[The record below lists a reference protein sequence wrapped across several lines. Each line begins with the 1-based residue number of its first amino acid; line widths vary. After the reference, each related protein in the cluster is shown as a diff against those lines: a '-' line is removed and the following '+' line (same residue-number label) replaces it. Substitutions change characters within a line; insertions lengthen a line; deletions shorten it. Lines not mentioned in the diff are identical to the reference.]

1 MPVLNR
7 SADRFQRAL
16 EGERLRDPRV
26 DELVATGRHLSSLG
40 AQAPGPD
47 PAFVTALRVR
57 LMAEAELLPAPT
69 AGATRAATA
78 RRAAARATPV
88 VVVLGRGLPR
98 ALAGAAASAVLVGGV
113 VGVVSRS
120 AVPGD
125 SLYPVKGWVDGVA
138 VRLATTDFERGTTY
152 LAQAQGHISD
162 SRDLAARPTA
172 DAGDIETA
180 LTAAAEAV
188 RGGQQAL
195 DRDYASTGN
204 PQALLAQR
212 DFTARALPQV
222 EALRSQVPTA
232 SLTALSRLE
241 SLLRESQVATARRL
255 AACGGPCGQALTT
268 PSSPTSLSPTS
279 LPDVATRPGSG
290 TAGVN
295 RPGPT
300 SATAGTGQGGVTVPQ
315 VPVTDGAGGIINTPE
330 PGTGPGGVSIGGT
343 GATTTTLPTG
353 GATAGLPSV
362 SPTVPLPTGTTSAPL
377 PSVTI
382 GTGGVT
388 ATAPSTTLGSV
399 TLPGATI
406 TLP

>member
-16 EGERLRDPRV
+16 EGERSGDPHV
-26 DELVATGRHLSSLG
+26 DTLLTTSRHLTSVG
-40 AQAPGPD
+40 GRAPGPD
-47 PAFVTALRVR
+47 PEFVTALRVR

-69 AGATRAATA
+69 GAAARAAAA

-138 VRLATTDFERGTTY
+138 VRLATSDFERGTTY
-152 LAQAQGHISD
+152 LGQAQGHLSD
-162 SRDLAARPTA
+162 SQDLAARAAA
-172 DAGDIETA
+172 DARDIETA
-180 LTAAAEAV
+180 LSAAVEAV

-222 EALRSQVPTA
+222 EALRSQVPAA
-232 SLTALSRLE
+232 SLTVLGRLE
-241 SLLRESQVATARRL
+241 SLLREGQVSTARRL
-255 AACGGPCGQALTT
+255 AACGAPCGRALTT
-268 PSSPTSLSPTS
+268 TVGPTS
-279 LPDVATRPGSG
+279 LPNVVTSAGSATAGPTRPGS
-290 TAGVN
+290 
-295 RPGPT
+295 T
-300 SATAGTGQGGVTVPQ
+300 SAPAGAAPGVSVPGVTVPGA
-315 VPVTDGAGGIINTPE
+315 PVTGAAGGVSSTPGSGE
-330 PGTGPGGVSIGGT
+330 GTGPGGVSVDGD
-343 GATTTTLPTG
+343 GAAATLSPG

-362 SPTVPLPTGTTSAPL
+362 SATVPLPSGTTSVPL
-377 PSVTI
+377 PSATI

-388 ATAPSTTLGSV
+388 ATVPSSTVGSV

>member
-26 DELVATGRHLSSLG
+26 DELVATSRHLRSLG

-47 PAFVTALRVR
+47 PEFVTALRVR

-138 VRLATTDFERGTTY
+138 VRLATSDFERGTTY

-222 EALRSQVPTA
+222 EALRSEVPTA
-232 SLTALSRLE
+232 SLTALGRLE

-268 PSSPTSLSPTS
+268 PLSPTSLSPTT

-290 TAGVN
+290 TAGAT
-295 RPGPT
+295 RPGLT
-300 SATAGTGQGGVTVPQ
+300 SATAGAGQGGVTVPQ
-315 VPVTDGAGGIINTPE
+315 VPVTDGTGVINTPE
-330 PGTGPGGVSIGGT
+330 PGTGPGGVSIGGN

-377 PSVTI
+377 PSATI

-388 ATAPSTTLGSV
+388 ATVPSTTLGSV